1 MAEMPYEDGSTLP
14 SGGRSEA
21 DKISDGLFKTI
32 LDKRNVRG
40 LAWGRFFFIANFIGL
55 AVLILLILHVLNSS
69 FGLVVVQNTVEPAT
83 LSDRPLEELSEPEL
97 AQILADHAPNRVP
110 VVIRDTLSV
119 VPQADFT
126 LEPLSVSLAGRT
138 FSDEYATLTIGE
150 IPLEGRL
157 QILSDNLSAAE
168 MHDAVVANVVR
179 PSVARAWTFLESTFS
194 REAVEAEKAER
205 FPNDTL
211 IFKSWI
217 SWDFVTNSSSSSAAT
232 AGLLTALLG
241 SFLIITITALVA
253 LVVGVAAAIYLEEYA
268 SGEHWIENFIEINI
282 RNLAAIPSIIYG
294 MLGLAVFAQIFA
306 VFTGGY
312 LFGAN
317 LPPQSEDQIVIDVR
331 QAFGLSGFS
340 GGERETLNLTLN
352 GARSE
357 NERIELMIENMGVDA
372 LTADETTRLVRTFFS
387 YRVANLGNLSVFSSP
402 PIDKVKSDIA
412 AAVDSSKLT
421 ESQLASLEAA
431 LTKYGTFNVNGRTVL
446 SAGITL
452 ALLILPIIIVNAQEA
467 LRAVPSTI
475 REASYGM
482 GATRWQTVSRQVIP
496 AAVPGILT
504 GVILAISRAVGETAP
519 LLVVGASTFIG
530 VNPNGPFSKFTVV
543 PIQIYQWTSR
553 PEQEFRNL
561 AAAAIIVLLV
571 VMLVTNGLAIF
582 VRNRYSKQY

>member
-1 MAEMPYEDGSTLP
+1 MAEMPYGSTHL
-14 SGGRSEA
+14 SDGGSEA
-21 DKISDGLFKTI
+21 DKISDGLFKT
-32 LDKRNVRG
+32 LLHKRNTRG
-40 LAWGRFFFIANFIGL
+40 LAWGRFFFVANFIGL

-69 FGLVVVQNTVEPAT
+69 FGLVVVQNTVDPAT

-97 AQILADHAPNRVP
+97 AQILADNAPNRVP
-110 VVIRDTLSV
+110 VVIRDILSV

-126 LEPLSVSLAGRT
+126 LEPMSVALAGKT

-150 IPLEGRL
+150 IPLEGRI
-157 QILSDNLSAAE
+157 QILSDNLSTTE
-168 MHDAVVANVVR
+168 MYDAVVANVVR
-179 PSVARAWTFLESTFS
+179 PSIARAWTFLESTFS
-194 REAVEAEKAER
+194 RQSVEAEKAER

-211 IFKSWI
+211 TFKSWI
-217 SWDFVTNSSSSSAAT
+217 SWDFITNSSSSSAAT

-241 SFLIITITALVA
+241 SFFIIVITASVALII
-253 LVVGVAAAIYLEEYA
+253 GVAAAIYLEEY
-268 SGEHWIENFIEINI
+268 STGDNFIENAIEINI

-331 QAFGLSGFS
+331 QAFGLNGFS
-340 GGERETLNLTLN
+340 GGEREALNLTLN
-352 GARSE
+352 SARTE
-357 NERIELMIENMGVDA
+357 NERITLMIENIAVDA
-372 LTADETTRLVRTFFS
+372 LTAEETTRLIRTFFS
-387 YRVANLGNLSVFSSP
+387 YRVANLGNVNAFSSP
-402 PIDKVKSDIA
+402 PIDKVKNDIA
-412 AAVDSSKLT
+412 VAVDISKLS
-421 ESQLASLEAA
+421 ESQLAALEGA
-431 LTKYGTFNVNGRTVL
+431 LTRYGTFNLNGRTVL

-482 GATRWQTVSRQVIP
+482 GATKWQTVSRQVIP
-496 AAVPGILT
+496 AAIPGILT
-504 GVILAISRAVGETAP
+504 GIILAVSRAIGETAP

-561 AAAAIIVLLV
+561 AAAAIIVLLI
-571 VMLVTNGLAIF
+571 VMLFTNGTAIF
-582 VRNRYSKQY
+582 VRNRYSKKF